1 MCICGMQCSKIHTGN
16 KETYNRKLEPLP
28 NQDVVGIICPVFYSL
43 RFQWVCTTNKT
54 YSILN
59 SHNALTLWMSGCV
72 LGGYHLWLERGS
84 GESLSNNGLH
94 HYEGQHYH
102 TQTNHG
108 AIYHWNRTQI
118 KPLLRQRFHVWNERL
133 FSKNGTTP
141 WGSCMTCLWPLRSIS

>member
-1 MCICGMQCSKIHTGN
+1 MFSISGQLPMSLWSFKIMIRNLYKQIQKKSKRSSYNIINCLLVLWCACICGMRCSKIHTRN

-94 HYEGQHYH
+94 HYQGQHYH
-102 TQTNHG
+102 SQTM
-108 AIYHWNRTQI
+108 
-118 KPLLRQRFHVWNERL
+118 E
-133 FSKNGTTP
+133 
-141 WGSCMTCLWPLRSIS
+141 